1 LIQRAAVI
9 IIYRKEGISM
19 IKNVI
24 QHGNEKAV
32 VIEKTILDLLGI
44 SEDTPLEVLTDGNRM
59 IITPIREDAQETGRK
74 MAFEDALNW
83 VNENYRESLSN
94 LAK

>member
-1 LIQRAAVI
+1 MP
-9 IIYRKEGISM
+9 RKEGISM
-19 IKNVI
+19 IKNVVRF
-24 QHGNEKAV
+24 GDGKAV
-32 VIEKTILDLLGI
+32 VIEKGILDLLGI
-44 SEDTPLEVLTDGNRM
+44 SEDTPLEVATDGNSL
-59 IITPIREDAQETGRK
+59 IITPIREDAQKAGRK